1 MPWIVKEYEG
11 STHRLIDMKSFQ
23 TKEAALDHY
32 IHCKSLNLIAGVGG
46 CWNHYW
52 SYPKMVREDPKA
64 AINPYSKQ
72 GVGKALNRRS

>member
-11 STHRLIDMKSFQ
+11 FTHRLIDTKSFQ
-23 TKEAALDHY
+23 TEEAALDHY
-32 IHCKSLNLIAGVGG
+32 NQYRSLNLVAGVGG
-46 CWNHYW
+46 RWRHYW
-52 SYPKMVREDPKA
+52 SYPREIKEGPKA